1 MKKGTIIFVF
11 LMSVIFISS
20 STYAQFRLSLSPALG
35 LNFNLHTG
43 SDLPASGN
51 GFGMMIGGYA
61 DMNFTENIGLIAGLA
76 FYDNRSGSYSETG
89 TIPGYTYTYSEDVG
103 ASLAYF
109 QIESLFKLGVKR
121 SNFYFVM
128 GPVLGFNIS
137 SEAEVTYKITTPG
150 VTFQDGSTSQKSKST
165 IKDTQVRFEL
175 KAGAGYDIPVAEG
188 IAIAPQLTFGY
199 GLTNVVSD
207 VKWSILTIQA
217 LVGVKINML

>member
-1 MKKGTIIFVF
+1 
-11 LMSVIFISS
+11 MSVIFISS

-43 SDLPASGN
+43 SDLPESGN

-76 FYDNRSGSYSETG
+76 FYDNRSGSYSQTG
-89 TIPGYTYTYSEDVG
+89 TEQGVSYTADYS

-121 SNFYFVM
+121 SNFFFVM

-137 SEAEVTYKITTPG
+137 SEGETTIKITTPG
-150 VTFQDGSTSQKSKST
+150 YTFQDGSTSQKTKAS

-175 KAGAGYDIPVAEG
+175 KAGAGYDIPVADG

-207 VKWSILTIQA
+207 VKWSVLTIQA
-217 LVGVKINML
+217 QVGVKLNML

>member
-1 MKKGTIIFVF
+1 MKKCTVISIMSLLIIFF
-11 LMSVIFISS
+11 S
-20 STYAQFRLSLSPALG
+20 STNFAQFRLSLSPALG

-89 TIPGYTYTYSEDVG
+89 TFTGTAYTYSEDVS

-109 QIESLFKLGVKR
+109 QIETLFKLGVKR
-121 SNFYFVM
+121 SNFFFVM

-137 SEAEVTYKITTPG
+137 GEYESTLKITTPG
-150 VTFQDGSTSQKSKST
+150 VTYQDGTTSQKSKGT

-217 LVGVKINML
+217 QVGVKINML

>member
-1 MKKGTIIFVF
+1 MKKCTILFALLI
-11 LMSVIFISS
+11 SVLFISS
-20 STYAQFRLSLSPALG
+20 SAYAQFRLSLSPALG

-43 SDLPASGN
+43 SDLPESGN

-76 FYDNRSGSYSETG
+76 FYDNRSGSYSQTG
-89 TIPGYTYTYSEDVG
+89 TEQGVSYTADYS

-121 SNFYFVM
+121 SNFFFVM

-137 SEAEVTYKITTPG
+137 SEGEQTIKITTPG
-150 VTFQDGSTSQKSKST
+150 YTFQDGSTSQKTKAT

-175 KAGAGYDIPVAEG
+175 KAGAGYDIPVADG

-217 LVGVKINML
+217 QVGVKINML

>member
-1 MKKGTIIFVF
+1 MKKCTIICAAVLSLVLFS
-11 LMSVIFISS
+11 SVN
-20 STYAQFRLSLSPALG
+20 YAQFRLSLSPALG
-35 LNFNLHTG
+35 MNFNIHTG
-43 SDLPASGN
+43 SDLPETGT

-76 FYDNRSGSYSETG
+76 FYDNRSGSYSQTG
-89 TIPGYTYTYSEDVG
+89 TEQGVSYTEDLS

-121 SNFYFVM
+121 SSFYFVM

-137 SEAEVTYKITTPG
+137 SEGEQTIKITTPG
-150 VTFQDGSTSQKSKST
+150 YTFQDGSTSQKSKAT
-165 IKDTQVRFEL
+165 IKDTQIRFEL
-175 KAGAGYDIPVAEG
+175 KAGAGYDIPVSNG

-217 LVGVKINML
+217 QVGVKINML

>member
-1 MKKGTIIFVF
+1 MKKGTIIFAF

-43 SDLPASGN
+43 SDLPESGN

-76 FYDNRSGSYSETG
+76 FYDNRSGSYSQTG
-89 TIPGYTYTYSEDVG
+89 TEQGVSYTADYS

-121 SNFYFVM
+121 SNFFFVM

-137 SEAEVTYKITTPG
+137 SEGETTIKITTPG
-150 VTFQDGSTSQKSKST
+150 YTFQDGSTSQKTKAS

-175 KAGAGYDIPVAEG
+175 KAGAGYDIPVADG

-207 VKWSILTIQA
+207 VKWSVLTIQA
-217 LVGVKINML
+217 QVGVKLNML

>member
-1 MKKGTIIFVF
+1 MKKCTIIFVI
-11 LMSVIFISS
+11 LVSIFVFS
-20 STYAQFRLSLSPALG
+20 STNYAQFRLSLSPALG
-35 LNFNLHTG
+35 MNFNLHTG
-43 SDLPASGN
+43 SDLPESGN

-76 FYDNRSGSYSETG
+76 FYDNRSGSYSQTG
-89 TIPGYTYTYSEDVG
+89 TEQGVSYTADYS

-137 SEAEVTYKITTPG
+137 SEGEQTIKITTPG
-150 VTFQDGSTSQKSKST
+150 YTFQDGTTTQKSKAT

-175 KAGAGYDIPVAEG
+175 KAGAGYDIPVADG

-217 LVGVKINML
+217 MVGVKLNML